1 MTRKLVTEA
10 IGTFFLVLTIGLTVT
25 AGEPLAPV
33 AIGSVLMVMVY
44 MGGAISGAHY
54 NPAVTFAMLL
64 RGKVTATEA
73 AAYALAQIAGATL
86 AALAVYW
93 LAGSTFMPAP
103 APAAGMA
110 QVLVVEVI
118 FTFALALVVL
128 NVATARETEGNSYFG
143 LAIGFTVL
151 AGAYA
156 GGGISGGAFNP
167 AVGLGPAL
175 VAALVGGQPV
185 GQVVY
190 YIVGPLVGAALA
202 AAVFAL
208 QHPENAVAPATHP
221 TLVHQPVEPEAVPH
235 P

>member
-25 AGEPLAPV
+25 AGQPLAPV

-44 MGGAISGAHY
+44 MGGAVSGAHY
-54 NPAVTFAMLL
+54 NPAVTLALLL
-64 RGKVTATEA
+64 RGKVTAAEA
-73 AAYALAQIAGATL
+73 VAYAVAQVAGAAL
-86 AALAVYW
+86 AAFAVYW
-93 LAGSTFMPAP
+93 LTGNAFMPAP
-103 APAAGMA
+103 EAAAGMA
-110 QVLVVEVI
+110 RALTVETL

-151 AGAYA
+151 AGAFA
-156 GGGISGGAFNP
+156 GGPISGGAFNP

-175 VAALVGGQPV
+175 VATLVGGQPV

-208 QHPENAVAPATHP
+208 QHPEPPIGTATHP
-221 TLVHQPVEPEAVPH
+221 TVVNQPVEPEAIPH

>member
-25 AGEPLAPV
+25 AGLPLAPV

-54 NPAVTFAMLL
+54 NPAVTVALL
-64 RGKVTATEA
+64 IRGKVTAAEA
-73 AAYALAQIAGATL
+73 VAYAVAQVAG
-86 AALAVYW
+86 AALAAFTVYW
-93 LAGSTFMPAP
+93 LAGKTFMPAP
-103 APAAGMA
+103 APTASMA
-110 QVLVVEVI
+110 QILAVEVL

-151 AGAYA
+151 AGAFA
-156 GGGISGGAFNP
+156 GGPISGGAFNP

-175 VAALVGGQPV
+175 VEALVGGQPV
-185 GQVVY
+185 GQVLY
-190 YIVGPLVGAALA
+190 YIVGPIVGAALA
-202 AAVFAL
+202 AGVFAL
-208 QHPENAVAPATHP
+208 QHPEPRAGLATHP
-221 TLVHQPVEPEAVPH
+221 TIVHQPVEPEAVPH

>member
-64 RGKVTATEA
+64 RGKVTAAEA
-73 AAYALAQIAGATL
+73 AAYAVAQVIGATV

-93 LAGSTFMPAP
+93 LAGAAFMPAP
-103 APAAGMA
+103 GAAAGVA
-110 QVLVVEVI
+110 QILAVEAL

-151 AGAYA
+151 AGAFA
-156 GGGISGGAFNP
+156 GGSISGGAFNP
-167 AVGLGPAL
+167 AVGIGPAL
-175 VAALVGGQPV
+175 VAALVGGQSV
-185 GQVVY
+185 GQVLY
-190 YIVGPLVGAALA
+190 YIVGPLAGAALA

-208 QHPENAVAPATHP
+208 QHPEPAAGTATHP
-221 TLVHQPVEPEAVPH
+221 KIVHQPVEPEAVPH